1 MYLSLN
7 GQAIDEFERTRQPS
21 SCLDVDAVR
30 GERMLSHLLHPLTRY
45 VATLMVQSTGRH
57 MQAAVSNAEN
67 SGLTGASDT
76 EEILVEK
83 HEEKEIIREEK
94 DARRP

>member
-1 MYLSLN
+1 
-7 GQAIDEFERTRQPS
+7 
-21 SCLDVDAVR
+21 
-30 GERMLSHLLHPLTRY
+30 
-45 VATLMVQSTGRH
+45 
-57 MQAAVSNAEN
+57 
-67 SGLTGASDT
+67 LTGASDT